1 MDKQKGNLMKS
12 AIHSALLS
20 LAVIATPL
28 AIADVDNKPAEKL
41 SEQRSQQLNQY
52 FATLADN
59 GRFIG
64 TAAIYHDEQPL
75 YQITI
80 QPDNKADKGWALS
93 TNQDLKY
100 KIGSISKTYA
110 SAIIFQLIEEGK
122 LTLDTKLSK
131 FYPKVKNADK
141 ITIKHLLN
149 HQSGIFNYTNEPG
162 FSDYVFKPKDKEF
175 LIGKIESF
183 DSVFEPGSKAEYS
196 NSGYLLLGF
205 IAEDI
210 EIGRAH
216 V

>member
-80 QPDNKADKGWALS
+80 QPDNKADKG
-93 TNQDLKY
+93 DRK
-100 KIGSISKTYA
+100 
-110 SAIIFQLIEEGK
+110 
-122 LTLDTKLSK
+122 
-131 FYPKVKNADK
+131 
-141 ITIKHLLN
+141 
-149 HQSGIFNYTNEPG
+149 
-162 FSDYVFKPKDKEF
+162 
-175 LIGKIESF
+175 
-183 DSVFEPGSKAEYS
+183 SV
-196 NSGYLLLGF
+196 
-205 IAEDI
+205 
-210 EIGRAH
+210 